1 MFRVT
6 GGTTS
11 GGHDLTR
18 RSFVEAGVL
27 GVGGLSL
34 AQMMSLRS
42 DAAKLNSPNE
52 SASDTSVI
60 LIWMSG
66 GPGHHETWDPKPDAV
81 SQYRGPFGAISTNVG
96 GIQFSEMLP
105 EQAKIADRI
114 SFAQRSWQT
123 LSLLVSDLALF
134 VGKRIRMARAS
145 LANGGV

>member
-1 MFRVT
+1 MFRVA

-11 GGHDLTR
+11 GGKDLTR

-34 AQMMSLRS
+34 AELMALRTQAS
-42 DAAKLNSPNE
+42 NSNADRTR
-52 SASDTSVI
+52 SSDTSVI

-81 SQYRGPFGAISTNVG
+81 SKYRGPFGAISTSVS

-114 SFAQRSWQT
+114 SV
-123 LSLLVSDLALF
+123 L
-134 VGKRIRMARAS
+134 
-145 LANGGV
+145 